1 MVERIPVFLEVL
13 RSEQGDLQKKE
24 ALDYL
29 LALGVSSREGLQA
42 LLSANTLAV
51 AAGVI
56 STDNASAAPWFTPLL
71 HLLVLVLSEG
81 YSEGVGSD
89 NVESLATT
97 VTVLGSEFGARQDE
111 LKFGTL
117 TCLLVLLKSA
127 DSSAIKSKLRSTDD
141 KNWLRSVRTGI
152 GQILHSRVAPE
163 HRQAALRLANEVVDI
178 SDEGWLLGP
187 MTKPKERTTYLPERF
202 FLLIVET
209 LTVEI
214 PILLQELVHGMQ
226 TSGQTVH
233 QDKLLQLQLK
243 VSDYFLL
250 LEHIIEATATA
261 AAASDPPQEQ
271 MEEKQGVV
279 SQIALRKAVA
289 SLGDIIAVVLEFLE
303 KAKASLCGQQE
314 KKWSKD
320 DSVLAAVRLVGHFL
334 AEVPEAHQKR
344 VLRLFGFMLTVKA
357 TDEDT
362 PLLAV
367 RFLLPAL
374 LHITSDGEGCKALV
388 KKHGHKRV
396 VALATTLARVAPG
409 GGLVGGAGDEEP
421 LMAASN
427 IVLNLLGTRED
438 FPEPVEASDYIPL
451 LPAMVAWR
459 DATAAGQCT
468 PVEVGLPACVVASVL
483 ELTEEEAILRSPYMA
498 EPGKLASV
506 AHLIVHFIMAI
517 SETGSMDKDRD
528 LWDITVTSCT
538 ECMHLFPTL
547 REAIV
552 TSSWVETL
560 TKRRPLTA
568 EVINECTSEPIVRML
583 LAVAAGI

>member
-13 RSEQGDLQKKE
+13 RREHGDLQKKE

-29 LALGVSSREGLQA
+29 LALGVSSREGIQA

-56 STDNASAAPWFTPLL
+56 ATDNASAAPWFTPLL

-81 YSEGVGSD
+81 YSEGVGSN

-97 VTVLGSEFGARQDE
+97 VKILGNEFGTRQDE

-141 KNWLRSVRTGI
+141 KNWLQPVRTGI

-178 SDEGWLLGP
+178 SEEGWLLGP
-187 MTKPKERTTYLPERF
+187 MTKPKERTTYPPERF

-209 LTVEI
+209 LGVEI
-214 PILLQELVHGMQ
+214 PILLQELVHGKQ
-226 TSGQTVH
+226 ASSQAVH
-233 QDKLLQLQLK
+233 QDKFLQLQLK
-243 VSDYFLL
+243 VSENFLL
-250 LEHIIEATATA
+250 LEHVIEATATA
-261 AAASDPPQEQ
+261 AAASESTQEQ
-271 MEEKQGVV
+271 IEG
-279 SQIALRKAVA
+279 RK
-289 SLGDIIAVVLEFLE
+289 GH
-303 KAKASLCGQQE
+303 CGQQE

-320 DSVLAAVRLVGHFL
+320 DSVLAAVRLVGHYL

-388 KKHGHKRV
+388 KKRGHKQI
-396 VALATTLARVAPG
+396 VALVTTLARVAPG
-409 GGLVGGAGDEEP
+409 GGLLGGAGVEEP

-427 IVLNLLGTRED
+427 IILNLLGTRED
-438 FPEPVEASDYIPL
+438 FPEPVDAIDYVPL
-451 LPAMVAWR
+451 LPAMLAWR
-459 DATAAGQCT
+459 DA
-468 PVEVGLPACVVASVL
+468 
-483 ELTEEEAILRSPYMA
+483 TEEEAILRSPFMA

-517 SETGSMDKDRD
+517 SETGNMDKDRD

-552 TSSWVETL
+552 TSAWVENL

-568 EVINECTSEPIVRML
+568 EVINECTSEPMVRML